1 MYFSVKLQLIMNMTN
16 KNGENL
22 LNNKRM
28 QSPAMGTAF
37 FNRAITSVMII
48 RQPRYPNYCLPL

>member
-1 MYFSVKLQLIMNMTN
+1 MNMTN

-28 QSPAMGTAF
+28 QPPTMGTAS
-37 FNRAITSVMII
+37 FNSANTSVMII
-48 RQPRYPNYCLPL
+48 RPPRYPNYRFP